1 MITVLPPASFIQIVG
16 VFSYPT
22 PIAEVMVTSST
33 DVRGIDLFAVLSP
46 LGDTVASVSSVL
58 VARTDGLP
66 LTTYDLT
73 TLPPGYAP
81 PWVSVNAAGVP
92 AMAVSW
98 WQQVGTFAQ
107 IAPSDCNE
115 VTYLLTVNLIT
126 TAGRQLA
133 YVVSQAVAP
142 AAS

>member
-1 MITVLPPASFIQIVG
+1 MATVLPPASLTQIVG
-16 VFSYPT
+16 VFTEPV
-22 PIAEVMVTSST
+22 PIEEVMITSSIDT
-33 DVRGIDLFAVLSP
+33 RGIDLFTVLSP

-58 VARTDGLP
+58 VARADGLP

-73 TLPPGYAP
+73 TLPPGYAN
-81 PWVSVNAAGVP
+81 PWISANAAGVP
-92 AMAVSW
+92 AIAVSW
-98 WQQVGTFAQ
+98 WQQVGTFTQ

-115 VTYLLTVNLIT
+115 VTYFLTVNLIT

-133 YVVSQAVAP
+133 YVVSQVVAP